1 MVVSAA
7 QVIIGATTSPLEPC
21 IQDIAVPYFKEFITS
36 EHTAG
41 RCKSFGDQVCVVVV
55 DTWWGW
61 LEGKAKKHRAS
72 AEFKSWLTKT
82 YPWIRLI
89 YVPAGCTPVA
99 QPMDAGI
106 IAKLKALLR
115 KRYQAWVIKQ
125 TVDQITSGKDPSEII
140 IPSDVP
146 TCKKNKAVHFRGLC

>member
-1 MVVSAA
+1 M
-7 QVIIGATTSPLEPC
+7 
-21 IQDIAVPYFKEFITS
+21 PYFKEIITS

-140 IPSDVP
+140 ISSDVRDLQEEYISL
-146 TCKKNKAVHFRGLC
+146 AFRGLR

>member
-1 MVVSAA
+1 MAH
-7 QVIIGATTSPLEPC
+7 
-21 IQDIAVPYFKEFITS
+21 KN
-36 EHTAG
+36 
-41 RCKSFGDQVCVVVV
+41 
-55 DTWWGW
+55 
-61 LEGKAKKHRAS
+61 
-72 AEFKSWLTKT
+72 
-82 YPWIRLI
+82 PWIRLI

-140 IPSDVP
+140 ISSDVRDLQEEYISL
-146 TCKKNKAVHFRGLC
+146 AFRGLR